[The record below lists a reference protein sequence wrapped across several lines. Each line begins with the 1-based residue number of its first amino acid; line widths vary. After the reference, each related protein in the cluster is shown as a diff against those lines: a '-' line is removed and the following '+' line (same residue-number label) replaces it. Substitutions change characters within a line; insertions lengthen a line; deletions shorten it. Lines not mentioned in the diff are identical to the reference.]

1 MTIENFKWP
10 LRIRKQFWNRMVGR
24 ARIMR
29 IVSIWKVILF
39 FLTVSRPIC
48 GALTLEERD
57 VQKTVALTTSLTK
70 NEQVLTVNTGQF
82 LVGEIVSVE
91 ITVKNG
97 LDHDLDVTL
106 QPACNCTNLSTTEM
120 SAASGNDLTFHAT
133 ITMPSSP
140 QTLTSGI
147 QFVDRKRA
155 VSFVLA
161 INATIVDFVAIERT
175 PIEFENSDHDAIVSV
190 VLRANSKMIRI
201 LSVVSDSD
209 RLKIQQS
216 EGQDPMTLTLQIEP
230 TKSVGV
236 LAETLPIFVRYSK
249 TAPSDMLSETGLV
262 GESNDVSGMNLLV
275 PVRYLDRFSLGPRE
289 TTWKLENGR
298 FIAKMYLVG
307 KDPLAKVSSGKLTL
321 SDGKTSIPVQLS
333 NVQKRGEKAA
343 LFEVSCN
350 EMDGKKLDGG
360 DSWRIALVCGNR
372 GGSSSVRVD
381 VPKSE

>member
-120 SAASGNDLTFHAT
+120 SAASGNDLTFQAT

-140 QTLTSGI
+140 QTLTSEI

-155 VSFVLA
+155 ISFVLA

-190 VLRANSKMIRI
+190 MSQCGFRNNQTIGHQF
-201 LSVVSDSD
+201 
-209 RLKIQQS
+209 RLKPALIERLPFGGIVRRPWDALIAHSILATQTKH
-216 EGQDPMTLTLQIEP
+216 EDTTLRPE
-230 TKSVGV
+230 
-236 LAETLPIFVRYSK
+236 
-249 TAPSDMLSETGLV
+249 
-262 GESNDVSGMNLLV
+262 
-275 PVRYLDRFSLGPRE
+275 
-289 TTWKLENGR
+289 
-298 FIAKMYLVG
+298 
-307 KDPLAKVSSGKLTL
+307 
-321 SDGKTSIPVQLS
+321 
-333 NVQKRGEKAA
+333 
-343 LFEVSCN
+343 
-350 EMDGKKLDGG
+350 
-360 DSWRIALVCGNR
+360 
-372 GGSSSVRVD
+372 
-381 VPKSE
+381 